1 MSMKLPNGLEL
12 SKGTSQ
18 ISTAVEKINQ
28 MSRNVASEAE
38 TVSAATEEETASM
51 NEIAS
56 ASRKLAEMAQNLQNA
71 VVKFKI

>member
-1 MSMKLPNGLEL
+1 
-12 SKGTSQ
+12 
-18 ISTAVEKINQ
+18 